1 MFLGPG
7 FVTHFETIYFNFN
20 FAFAHQ
26 TAYTTKFSGDPL
38 EPPSALDRN
47 CQEDP
52 KLNIYIYI
60 YIKNKIKKLKEKKKK
75 NSFGHRQIS
84 QTKDLVP
91 KKKKKDKTKPK
102 KKKKIATILIVTN
115 CDLWRK
121 YDEYS

>member
-1 MFLGPG
+1 MFLGTG

-52 KLNIYIYI
+52 KLYIYIYI
-60 YIKNKIKKLKEKKKK
+60 YIYNKIKKLKEKKK

-91 KKKKKDKTKPK
+91 KKKKKRQNKT